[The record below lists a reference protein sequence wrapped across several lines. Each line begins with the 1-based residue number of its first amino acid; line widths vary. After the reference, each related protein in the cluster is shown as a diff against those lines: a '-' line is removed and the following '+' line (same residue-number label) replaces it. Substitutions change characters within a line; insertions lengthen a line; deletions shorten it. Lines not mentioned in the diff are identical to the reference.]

1 MSSSIKELSK
11 LIASSVDR
19 LRKAYDTSDVRLPD
33 IDGHFDPEAEIA
45 LRNTTSADVGLIIS
59 AAMQLIASVSH
70 PELSVYRLAN
80 GVILCDNLPS
90 D

>member
-1 MSSSIKELSK
+1 MTTSIKQLSELISN
-11 LIASSVDR
+11 SVDR
-19 LRKAYDTSDVRLPD
+19 LVDTYTANNVRLPD

-45 LRNTTSADVGLIIS
+45 LRDKTSGDVSLIVA

-80 GVILCDNLPS
+80 AVKS
-90 D
+90 